1 MQHPSFKQ
9 TQLSMRSKEKRVST
23 HSGMSK
29 THSNAC
35 KRMRNAENAKK
46 RTLECLKRISTLLTH
61 AQYKKR
67 KKNAFLRRLNTFNA
81 FKRQR
86 VENAF

>member
-1 MQHPSFKQ
+1 
-9 TQLSMRSKEKRVST
+9 MRSAKKRKKT
-23 HSGMSK
+23 DFGMSK
-29 THSNAC
+29 THSYAC

-67 KKNAFLRRLNTFNA
+67 KKTHSNG
-81 FKRQR
+81 
-86 VENAF
+86 V